1 MNLFLDIETIPSQ
14 KPGAVAKV
22 LATIKPPGTLKKPE
36 SIAAWWAT
44 DAADAAE
51 DAYRKQALDGG
62 SCGEIVSIAA
72 TNGEGFEWVHCRG
85 QGDSEA
91 ALLQA
96 FFDAVEDWQSK
107 ENEQWPH
114 TFPCDDHT
122 PIAHNAQFDLGFLW
136 RRAVVLGVPLPP
148 WLRNAGPQGRAGQ
161 HYKCTMQAWAG
172 FGRFVRLPELC
183 DVLALP
189 NPKDGGMNGAGVYD
203 AWLAGQCEAIAA
215 YNLADAQAVAGIWHK
230 LQAVGAV

>member
-51 DAYRKQALDGG
+51 DAYLKQALDGG
-62 SCGEIVSIAA
+62 SRGEIVSIAV
-72 TNGEGFEWVHCRG
+72 TNGEGLDWVQCRG

-96 FFDAVEDWQSK
+96 FFGAVEDWQLK
-107 ENEQWPH
+107 ENERWPH

-136 RRAVVLGVPLPP
+136 RRAVVLGVRIPC
-148 WLRNAGPQGRAGQ
+148 WLRNAWPQGRAGQ
-161 HYKCTMQAWAG
+161 HYNCTMQAWAG
-172 FGRFVRLPELC
+172 FGKFVRLPELC

-189 NPKDGGMNGAGVYD
+189 NPKDGGMDGAGVYD
-203 AWLAGQCEAIAA
+203 AWLAGQSEAIAA
-215 YNLADAQAVAGIWHK
+215 YNMADAQAVAGIWHK